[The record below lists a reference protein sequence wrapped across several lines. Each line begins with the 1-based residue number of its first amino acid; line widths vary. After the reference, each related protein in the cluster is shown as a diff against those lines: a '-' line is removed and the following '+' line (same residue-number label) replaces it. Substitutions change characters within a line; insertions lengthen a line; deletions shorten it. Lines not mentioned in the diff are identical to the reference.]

1 MALKGFYI
9 MGSFQKGKK
18 AFPYFD
24 IKKPF
29 EIDTQRGEVT
39 PCVFHFWKENI
50 WFDEW
55 EFLEG
60 HKLSDL
66 KSDNNLKE
74 FCNSIWEDWCKK
86 HNRKY
91 KVIFEVSK

>member
-1 MALKGFYI
+1 
-9 MGSFQKGKK
+9 MGSFQKGRK
-18 AFPYFD
+18 AFLYLD

-29 EIDTQRGEVT
+29 EIDLQRGEVT
-39 PCVFHFWKENI
+39 PCVFHFFKKNV

-60 HKLSDL
+60 YNLSDFKHDTEL
-66 KSDNNLKE
+66 RKL
-74 FCNSIWEDWCKK
+74 CNSIWEDWCKK

-91 KVIFEVSK
+91 KDVFKSLEEEE